1 MIAILKKFFDFCE
14 YKKAVRGGG
23 VDRSCARRDVHFA
36 LEMCILLSRGAVK
49 GARSGAK
56 CTFRRP
62 RGRGGPARRPG

>member
-1 MIAILKKFFDFCE
+1 MMARADGCVV
-14 YKKAVRGGG
+14 VRAGPPP
-23 VDRSCARRDVHFA
+23 RSVTTATGLLLV
-36 LEMCILLSRGAVK
+36 EMCILLSRGAVK